1 VNMSADNTQIL
12 TIIPARM
19 GSSRLPG
26 KPLADMAG
34 TPMIVRVWQQAVAAD
49 LGPVIVAC
57 AEAEIKAVITAAGG
71 QAVLTDPDLPSG
83 SDRVRAAADAYD
95 PDGKCG
101 IILNL
106 QGDMHKREID
116 SPHIVKAVLAGDG
129 RALYFSR
136 SAVPHGAKA
145 VFHHVGLYAY
155 RRHALTQFCEL
166 APSNLEVTERLEQ
179 LRALENGMVIYAVQ
193 LDHAPAGIDTP
204 DDLAR
209 ASAILTA
216 V

>member
-71 QAVLTDPDLPSG
+71 RAVLTDPDLPSG
-83 SDRVRAAADAYD
+83 SDRVRAAADIYD
-95 PDGKCG
+95 P
-101 IILNL
+101 
-106 QGDMHKREID
+106 
-116 SPHIVKAVLAGDG
+116 
-129 RALYFSR
+129 
-136 SAVPHGAKA
+136 
-145 VFHHVGLYAY
+145 
-155 RRHALTQFCEL
+155 
-166 APSNLEVTERLEQ
+166 
-179 LRALENGMVIYAVQ
+179 
-193 LDHAPAGIDTP
+193 
-204 DDLAR
+204 
-209 ASAILTA
+209 
-216 V
+216 